1 MPEYNGHASW
11 NQWNVALWIANDEGL
26 YRLALHCIEE
36 TRRLCGGD
44 EATHI
49 EKATLLLMSFL
60 EGERTPD
67 GGVYN
72 RLSVKRALAG
82 LME

>member
-1 MPEYNGHASW
+1 MPPYNGHASW
-11 NQWNVALWIANDEGL
+11 NQWNVALWIANDEAL
-26 YRLALHCIEE
+26 YRLAIHCIEE
-36 TRRLCGGD
+36 TRRYTTC
-44 EATHI
+44 EAEHI
-49 EKATLLLMSFL
+49 EKATSLLLSCL

-67 GGVYN
+67 GAVYN